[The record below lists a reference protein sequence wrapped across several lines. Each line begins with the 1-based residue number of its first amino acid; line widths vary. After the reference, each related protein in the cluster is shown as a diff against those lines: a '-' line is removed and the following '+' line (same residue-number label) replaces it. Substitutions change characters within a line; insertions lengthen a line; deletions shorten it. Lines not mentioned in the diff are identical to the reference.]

1 MNFAHIT
8 AASAP
13 GASTSLSAKLCNLL
27 ASPAE
32 VFDELVIA
40 PPAAANW
47 RTPTLL
53 VCLAGVVVLHLSPTR
68 AQSAAAIQHL
78 IEAGTISADQ
88 AEFLAGVWPL
98 ASGLAVCLAAFGG
111 TLWAAFVLWFM
122 GRVFLK
128 ARFRFLKALEVVG
141 LTGIILLLG
150 TVVTCLLIAT
160 TGDATAH
167 PSLALLAGKL
177 DSSHVLRKILDLFD
191 VFHLWATA
199 VLALGLSRLTGV
211 TFKEAVFWVFGY
223 WLLARIAL
231 ALLA

>member
-1 MNFAHIT
+1 MNFANIT
-8 AASAP
+8 ATPPRA
-13 GASTSLSAKLCNLL
+13 ASTSVSAKLCNLL

-32 VFDELVIA
+32 VFDEVVIT

-53 VCLAGVVVLHLSPTR
+53 VCLAGIVVLHLSPTQT
-68 AQSAAAIQHL
+68 QSADAIQHL
-78 IEAGTISADQ
+78 IQAGTISTDQ
-88 AEFLAGVWPL
+88 AEFLAGAWPL
-98 ASGLAVCLAAFGG
+98 VSGLAVCLAAFGG

-128 ARFRFLKALEVVG
+128 ARFSFLKALEVVG

-150 TVVTCLLIAT
+150 NVVTGLLIIA
-160 TGDATAH
+160 TGDPTAH

-177 DSSHVLRKILDLFD
+177 DSSHVLRKILDLFH

-199 VLALGLSRLTGV
+199 VLAVGLSRLTGV
-211 TFKEAVFWVFGY
+211 TFREAAFWVFGY

-231 ALLA
+231 VLLA